1 MDTALV
7 NQKYLLKKF
16 PGKGGWTYAE
26 IPDIPPDPHA
36 HFGWVKVRGS
46 IDEYEFNHYHLMPMG
61 NGKLFLPVKAAIR
74 KAIKKQAG
82 DSVHVIIYK
91 EDSEFVTPAEILDC
105 IRDAGALKAYEKL
118 SDARKREKLD
128 WIAQA
133 IHDETRVNRIV
144 TFIDQILTES
154 SSSE

>member
-7 NQKYLLKKF
+7 NQEYLLKKF

-26 IPDIPPDPHA
+26 IPEIPPDPHA

-46 IDEYEFNHYHLMPMG
+46 IDGFEFDHYHLMPMG
-61 NGKLFLPVKAAIR
+61 NGKLFLPVKASIR

-82 DSVHVIIYK
+82 DSVHVIIFK
-91 EDSEFVTPAEILDC
+91 ENISLITPSEILEC
-105 IRDAGALKAYEKL
+105 IKEAGAFEAYEKW

-133 IHDETRVNRIV
+133 VHDETRVNRIV
-144 TFIDQILTES
+144 TFIDQILSES
-154 SSSE
+154 GG